1 MVRSAQ
7 FIDSYF
13 PVIDGVVHTVE
24 NYAKYLNRMG
34 YCCVVA
40 PKVKGYIDRDEF
52 DVIRTAAFKVPKLG
66 YSCALPKISHYKQE
80 HIVQKVQLL
89 HAHSPFSEGRSAIKM
104 GKKYR
109 LPTVATFHTKYYDD
123 FLLATRSPRLAEK
136 LTEHVVAFYDQADYV
151 WAVNHA
157 TANTLMSY
165 GYKGE
170 IQVMPNGTDFAM
182 PEDAPAW
189 IRAAEEKFRLPQG
202 KKRILFTGH
211 LIWQK
216 NLRLIL
222 ETAAC
227 LKRRRRDLVFIFAG
241 TGADEKAVRQLA
253 ETLGLQDCTL
263 FIGQVKDRMQLAGL
277 YGAAD
282 LFFFP
287 SLYDNA
293 PLVVREAAVM
303 QLPALVAEGSNSAEG
318 ILDGKNGFTAS
329 PDKEAM
335 CAKIEQLL
343 ENSQQLKQA
352 GEEAARTIPIP
363 WHVICSRVM
372 EQYER
377 IVKEFK
383 ENGAKN

>member
-1 MVRSAQ
+1 MKS
-7 FIDSYF
+7 
-13 PVIDGVVHTVE
+13 
-24 NYAKYLNRMG
+24 
-34 YCCVVA
+34 
-40 PKVKGYIDRDEF
+40 
-52 DVIRTAAFKVPKLG
+52 
-66 YSCALPKISHYKQE
+66 
-80 HIVQKVQLL
+80 
-89 HAHSPFSEGRSAIKM
+89 
-104 GKKYR
+104 
-109 LPTVATFHTKYYDD
+109 
-123 FLLATRSPRLAEK
+123 
-136 LTEHVVAFYDQADYV
+136 
-151 WAVNHA
+151 
-157 TANTLMSY
+157 
-165 GYKGE
+165 
-170 IQVMPNGTDFAM
+170 
-182 PEDAPAW
+182 
-189 IRAAEEKFRLPQG
+189 
-202 KKRILFTGH
+202 
-211 LIWQK
+211 
-216 NLRLIL
+216 
-222 ETAAC
+222 
-227 LKRRRRDLVFIFAG
+227 RRRDLVFIFAG
-241 TGADEKAVRQLA
+241 TGADEKAVRQLS

>member
-1 MVRSAQ
+1 MVSSAQ

-13 PVIDGVVHTVE
+13 PVIDGVIHTVQ
-24 NYAKYLNRMG
+24 NYARYLNRMD

-40 PKVKGYIDRDEF
+40 PKVSKYIDRDEF

-66 YSCALPKISHYKQE
+66 YSCALPKISNDNQE
-80 HIVQKVQLL
+80 KIVKKVQLL
-89 HAHSPFSEGRSAIKM
+89 HAHSPFCEGRSAVRM
-104 GKKYR
+104 GKKYG

-123 FLLATRSPRLAEK
+123 FLLATRSARLAEK
-136 LTEHVVAFYDQADYV
+136 LTEHVVEFYNQADYV
-151 WAVNHA
+151 WAVNRA
-157 TANTLMSY
+157 TAGTLASY

-170 IQVMPNGTDFAM
+170 IQVMPNGTDFSM
-182 PEDAPAW
+182 PEDSPALIAW
-189 IRAAEEKFRLPQG
+189 AEENFGLP
-202 KKRILFTGH
+202 KNKRRILFTGH

-216 NLRLIL
+216 NLKLIL
-222 ETAAC
+222 ETAAQ
-227 LKRRRRDLVFIFAG
+227 LKKRRSDFVFLFAG
-241 TGADEKAVRQLA
+241 TGADEKAVKQTAQALD
-253 ETLGLQDCTL
+253 LDDCTL
-263 FIGQVKDRMQLAGL
+263 ILGQVKDRRLLAGL

-303 QLPALVAEGSNSAEG
+303 RLPALVAEGSNSAEG
-318 ILDGKNGFTAS
+318 ITDGENGFIAIAET
-329 PDKEAM
+329 EAM

-343 ENSQQLKQA
+343 QYPEQLKRA
-352 GEEAARTIPIP
+352 GAEAARTIPVP
-363 WHVICSRVM
+363 WSSICNQVM

-383 ENGAKN
+383 NGQKN

>member
-1 MVRSAQ
+1 MIRSAQ

-24 NYAKYLNRMG
+24 NYARYLNRMG
-34 YCCVVA
+34 YSCVVA

-66 YSCALPKISHYKQE
+66 YSCALPKISAYKQE
-80 HIVQKVQLL
+80 YIVRKVQLL
-89 HAHSPFSEGRSAIKM
+89 HAHSPFCEGRSAVKI
-104 GKKYR
+104 GKKYG

-136 LTEHVVAFYDQADYV
+136 LTEHVVEFYNQANYV
-151 WAVNHA
+151 WAVNRA
-157 TANTLMSY
+157 TAGTLASY

-170 IQVMPNGTDFAM
+170 IQVMPNGTDFSM
-182 PEDAPAW
+182 PGDAPAL
-189 IRAAEEKFRLPQG
+189 IRAAEEKFRLPKE

-216 NLRLIL
+216 NLKLIL

-227 LKRRRRDLVFIFAG
+227 LKSRRSDFICIFAG
-241 TGADEKAVRQLA
+241 TGADERAVKQMA

-263 FIGQVKDRMQLAGL
+263 FVGQVKDRMQLAGF

-318 ILDGKNGFTAS
+318 ILDGENGFTAS
-329 PDKEAM
+329 PEKEAM

-343 ENSQQLKQA
+343 EHPQRLKEA
-352 GEEAARTIPIP
+352 GEAAARTIPIP
-363 WHVICSRVM
+363 WRDICGRVM
-372 EQYER
+372 EQYES

-383 ENGAKN
+383 QNGAKN